1 MAGMPRMSNLPPL
14 EPRLREMKN
23 RMTMKRQNPGPFTVV
38 TGLEVAGEQCMA
50 VGNRFLLDIPDK
62 MAVVVHRRYTDE

>member
-1 MAGMPRMSNLPPL
+1 
-14 EPRLREMKN
+14 
-23 RMTMKRQNPGPFTVV
+23 MTMKRQNPEPFTVV
-38 TGLEVAGEQCMA
+38 TGMEVAGEQCMA